1 MDKGN
6 SQVVQWLGLGAFTLV
21 AWVQSL
27 VGELRSY
34 KLQGTAKWKKGVNQ
48 SVDLFLILQSE
59 RMREYNQDGGAWWAS
74 VYGVSQSRTR
84 LKRLSSSSSSSILL
98 SLVLWNQYEQ
108 VIKLWAVQKYPFL
121 PLCMV
126 SHWTKEM
133 WFM

>member
-1 MDKGN
+1 M
-6 SQVVQWLGLGAFTLV
+6 VRTWCFHLV
-21 AWVQSL
+21 ALVQSV

-34 KLQGTAKWKKGVNQ
+34 KLQGTAKWKKGVSQ
-48 SVDLFLILQSE
+48 SVDLFLIVQSE

-74 VYGVSQSRTR
+74 VYGVTQSWTR
-84 LKRLSSSSSSSILL
+84 LKRLSSSSSSSSSKLL

-121 PLCMV
+121 PPCMV
-126 SHWTKEM
+126 SHWKKEM